1 MKTLISSF
9 SDVQRAA
16 DAMAA
21 LMDHGV
27 AAESMDLVADSTYG
41 EMLVKRKHNKHVDKA
56 TDGITTTTGADAAEG
71 AKTGGVIGI
80 AAGIVAGVASLI
92 IPGFGIVVGGG
103 ALATAIA
110 AAVGTGAA
118 GAAAG
123 GVTGF
128 LKDMGAEEKVAVDM
142 NDVIKNG
149 GGVLSVTVSHS
160 GETGVREIL
169 AKYRADHV
177 IEAKQIARP

>member
-9 SDVQRAA
+9 SDVERAA

-27 AAESMDLVADSTYG
+27 AAESMDLVADSSYG
-41 EMLVKRKHNKHVDKA
+41 EMLIKRKQNSHVDKA
-56 TDGITTTTGADAAEG
+56 TDGITTTTGADALEG
-71 AKTGGVIGI
+71 AKTGGRIGI
-80 AAGIVAGVASLI
+80 AAGVLAGVASLI

-123 GVTGF
+123 GITGF
-128 LKDMGAEEKVAVDM
+128 LKDMGADEKVAVDM
-142 NDVIKNG
+142 ESAIKNG
-149 GGVLSVTVSHS
+149 GGVLSVTVSQS
-160 GETGVREIL
+160 GASGVGEIL
-169 AKYRADHV
+169 AKYRADCV
-177 IEAKQIARP
+177 IEGKQIALP